1 MYALRY
7 EIFQDPIMNPDLV
20 KKVPSERQGQ
30 ILQQLTEL
38 RKVSRVS
45 AVSSVYVW
53 RTRLNYCILRVF
65 ISVETK
71 SGNYQDIAC
80 VR

>member
-1 MYALRY
+1 MCTLSY

-38 RKVSRVS
+38 RKASRVS
-45 AVSSVYVW
+45 VVSSVYVW
-53 RTRLNYCILRVF
+53 CARLNYC
-65 ISVETK
+65 
-71 SGNYQDIAC
+71 
-80 VR
+80 